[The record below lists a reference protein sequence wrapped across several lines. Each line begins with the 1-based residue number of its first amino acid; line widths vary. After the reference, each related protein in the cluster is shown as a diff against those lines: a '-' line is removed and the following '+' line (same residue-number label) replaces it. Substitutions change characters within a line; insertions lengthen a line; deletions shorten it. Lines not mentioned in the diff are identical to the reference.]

1 MRHFKQPLFLN
12 FNSFQSPRRS
22 ILNEHRGARKALKS
36 WWEKVIRK
44 DSEAHMPVL
53 GEGVCLSLIPE
64 AGHLNRGLQ
73 SFCIDPW
80 HGRPAS
86 TTELPPPALPKGK
99 ARRPMLSVGKTVLC
113 GTFPKLPTLC
123 LLKSVISAQR
133 RPGPL
138 QAREAIR
145 LPSKG
150 SRILGAASSQTPEY
164 WGFSS
169 CSKRNM
175 HLEVLTE
182 KTGSERARE
191 RSDLSPL

>member
-1 MRHFKQPLFLN
+1 MHHFKQPLFLN

-22 ILNEHRGARKALKS
+22 ILNEHRGARRALKS

-44 DSEAHMPVL
+44 DSEAHVP
-53 GEGVCLSLIPE
+53 GPEEGVHLSLIPE

-86 TTELPPPALPKGK
+86 TTELPPATLPKGE
-99 ARRPMLSVGKTVLC
+99 ARRPMHSVGKTLLY

-133 RPGPL
+133 RPDPL

-150 SRILGAASSQTPEY
+150 SRNPWGSLVPDPRVLGFLLLQQ
-164 WGFSS
+164 
-169 CSKRNM
+169 
-175 HLEVLTE
+175 E
-182 KTGSERARE
+182 KYVSRGSH
-191 RSDLSPL
+191 